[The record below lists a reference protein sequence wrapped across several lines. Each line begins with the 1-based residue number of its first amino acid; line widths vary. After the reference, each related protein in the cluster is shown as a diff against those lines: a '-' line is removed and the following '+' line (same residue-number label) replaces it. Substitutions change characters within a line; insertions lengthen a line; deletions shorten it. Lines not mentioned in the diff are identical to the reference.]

1 MNRIILFN
9 FCALLLV
16 GAALPNIA
24 RAESLESKL
33 DRALHAIEQLSVENR
48 DLKKR
53 LDKLE
58 TSSNSGNTASQEKP
72 TTTDHQQKMAYE
84 EQQATSDY
92 EDRISDLEES
102 SSSSVIPSLLEKV
115 SIYGYSSFEYERQIN
130 SQGFGDPNG
139 SFDADLFDIVINV
152 QVNDKLRATADITWE
167 HGAAS
172 EDDRG
177 NVALEY
183 GFAEYAFTDL
193 FKLRA
198 GKMFTP
204 FGIFNEIHTAKPTYL
219 SVKEAASTNKPK
231 SIIPGAPRF
240 YPRWGV
246 GPALQGDGNL
256 FDKHI
261 DYNLM
266 LTNGEQEDTNP
277 FEEDNNTS
285 KAVNFRA
292 RYDLTDNLL
301 IGSSFYYDDGVAVD
315 TMSVGAQFEY
325 NRGSFRLL
333 GEGVWGKIDPMT
345 QTRFHHLGWFVQPSY
360 EFDNGLTPYF
370 RFEHYDPNTDI
381 SEDHGF
387 NAILGINF
395 NYNNLIFKLE
405 NNYFFG
411 GNNSVYGRLP
421 GNGYNEFKGAIVVGF

>member
-1 MNRIILFN
+1 MDRIILFK
-9 FCALLLV
+9 CCTVLLV
-16 GAALPNIA
+16 GTALPTIA
-24 RAESLESKL
+24 KAESLESKL
-33 DRALHAIEQLSVENR
+33 NRALQAIEQLSDENR

-53 LDKLE
+53 LEKLE
-58 TSSNSGNTASQEKP
+58 TSSHTSEEVSAKKSITDHEQYITHEDQP
-72 TTTDHQQKMAYE
+72 TTADH
-84 EQQATSDY
+84 
-92 EDRISDLEES
+92 EDRISDLEAYS
-102 SSSSVIPSLLEKV
+102 SQSVIPSLLEKV

-130 SQGFGDPNG
+130 SEGFGDPNG

-183 GFAEYAFTDL
+183 GFAEYAFTDW
-193 FKLRA
+193 FKFRA

-246 GPALQGDGNL
+246 GLALQGDSEL
-256 FDKHI
+256 FNKHI

-266 LTNGEQEDTNP
+266 FTNGEQEDTNP
-277 FEEDNNTS
+277 FEEDNNTA
-285 KAVNFRA
+285 KAVNFRT
-292 RYDLTDNLL
+292 RYDITDNFL
-301 IGSSFYYDDGVAVD
+301 IGSSVYYDDGVAVD
-315 TMSVGAQFEY
+315 TLSLGAQFEY
-325 NRGSFRLL
+325 NRGNFHLL
-333 GEGVWGKIDPMT
+333 GEGVWGKIDST
-345 QTRFHHLGWFVQPSY
+345 ANARLRHFGWFLQPSY

-370 RFEHYDPNTDI
+370 RFEHYDPNTTI
-381 SEDHGF
+381 SGDHGYD
-387 NAILGINF
+387 AVLGINF
-395 NYNNLIFKLE
+395 NYNNLIFKIE
-405 NNYFFG
+405 NNYYFG
-411 GNNSVYGRLP
+411 ANNSAYGGLP